1 MTSALRACCLLVTI
15 VATLGPGLWL
25 GPRIAGGAIPAVVY
39 QLPYRV
45 VAPRVN
51 ADLELVALNLINQER
66 VAAGVRPLVP
76 HATMQLVARRHGVDM
91 FTFGYL
97 SHSSRD
103 GRTPLD
109 RVIEMNIRVHL
120 VGENLAYA
128 SDLLAAHGAL
138 VNSED
143 HRRNMLSPEY
153 HLVGIGVLDGGAA
166 GLIVV
171 ETFGD

>member
-1 MTSALRACCLLVTI
+1 MALALRACCLLVTI
-15 VATLGPGLWL
+15 VATMAPGLWV
-25 GPRIAGGAIPAVVY
+25 GPLVVAAATPTVVY

-45 VAPRVN
+45 VSPQVS

-66 VAAGVRPLVP
+66 VAAGVRPLMP

-97 SHSSRD
+97 SHRSRD

-109 RVIEMNIRVHL
+109 RVLEMNIRVHL

-143 HRRNMLSPEY
+143 HRRNMLSPDY

-166 GLIVV
+166 GIIVV

>member
-1 MTSALRACCLLVTI
+1 MALALRASCLLVMI
-15 VATLGPGLWL
+15 VATIGPGLWL
-25 GPRIAGGAIPAVVY
+25 GPLVASGATPAVVY

-45 VAPRVN
+45 VSPRAS

-66 VAAGVRPLVP
+66 VAAGVRPLIP

-97 SHSSRD
+97 SHRSRD

-109 RVIEMNIRVHL
+109 RVLEMNIRVHL

-143 HRRNMLSPEY
+143 HRRNMLSPDY
-153 HLVGIGVLDGGAA
+153 HLAGIGVLDGGAA
-166 GLIVV
+166 GIIVV